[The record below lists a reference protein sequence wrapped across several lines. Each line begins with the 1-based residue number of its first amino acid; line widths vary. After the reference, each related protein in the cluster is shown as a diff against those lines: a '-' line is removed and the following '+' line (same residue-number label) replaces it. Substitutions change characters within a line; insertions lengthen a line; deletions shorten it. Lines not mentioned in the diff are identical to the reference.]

1 MMLGR
6 IEQDNAV
13 DWASAAGDF
22 LTGKLANGSAGTYL
36 VFMAAAAIVG
46 IAIVGLDACIVASGG
61 NSFLGLTHSLRTTPK
76 VVLIWAVGPG
86 FVAAFGLGLRI
97 FEPTLQATI
106 LVAMTWRS
114 FGRQLQ
120 ALGQRDTE
128 PQQKP
133 DGG

>member
-1 MMLGR
+1 MILGR
-6 IEQDNAV
+6 IERNNAV
-13 DWASAAGDF
+13 DVASAIVDF
-22 LTGKLANGSAGTYL
+22 LSGKLANGSGAAFV

-46 IAIVGLDACIVASGG
+46 IAIVGLDACVVASGG

-76 VVLIWAVGPG
+76 VILIWAVGPG

-120 ALGQRDTE
+120 ALGQRETE